1 MRLLE
6 LMTARDVDSE
16 MKKLGISKIPL
27 SSKGERVLQ
36 GMTKEK
42 FIDKVTNMERLI
54 YFVES
59 LGDKRWLYHT
69 KREPLSPLVNK
80 FKGDIEGAE
89 ISFGAKLA
97 AYHVAMNIRDRK
109 EVDSPYE
116 MMKEYFKSFGMQM
129 SGSKTFDM
137 AVTNLEQWMKRNK
150 MMKLTES
157 RLRKLIREEIK
168 SINEANEGDRFVH
181 KYSPEIEIELIEP
194 TNRGWKVKQT
204 TGRKSKTAFFD
215 KGDIMGAKAIFKPIK
230 ESLQERLRKI
240 IREEIKSI
248 KVKNLLKENNII
260 SKLNAVKS
268 KLSPLSSLYIQSII
282 DDKGVIEDLDNT
294 GNFVTIEDIKLWGDN
309 KLVLTYRLYNKK
321 SESGGYQTIASF
333 YGDVDEI
340 LSNLNHL
347 IFNVVYSKKKKFE
360 DIKIDFKTNNK
371 VANKYRYDNRFNES
385 MNEFVNVDDYLKD
398 GGYEFLH
405 SYGLATLKYGGKV
418 IAKGG
423 EDFDEAEDGYLMKH
437 SSWRD
442 EKVFDTARDV
452 IDYFKKRRIKRK

>member
-1 MRLLE
+1 
-6 LMTARDVDSE
+6 
-16 MKKLGISKIPL
+16 
-27 SSKGERVLQ
+27 
-36 GMTKEK
+36 
-42 FIDKVTNMERLI
+42 
-54 YFVES
+54 
-59 LGDKRWLYHT
+59 
-69 KREPLSPLVNK
+69 
-80 FKGDIEGAE
+80 
-89 ISFGAKLA
+89 
-97 AYHVAMNIRDRK
+97 
-109 EVDSPYE
+109 
-116 MMKEYFKSFGMQM
+116 
-129 SGSKTFDM
+129 
-137 AVTNLEQWMKRNK
+137 
-150 MMKLTES
+150 MKLRERT
-157 RLRKLIREEIK
+157 LRKLIREEI
-168 SINEANEGDRFVH
+168 
-181 KYSPEIEIELIEP
+181 
-194 TNRGWKVKQT
+194 Q
-204 TGRKSKTAFFD
+204 
-215 KGDIMGAKAIFKPIK
+215 
-230 ESLQERLRKI
+230 
-240 IREEIKSI
+240 SI

-268 KLSPLSSLYIQSII
+268 KLSPLTSLMIQSII

-340 LSNLNHL
+340 ISNLDYL
-347 IFNVVYSKKKKFE
+347 IFNVVYFRKKKFE

-371 VANKYRYDNRFNES
+371 VANKYSYNNRFNES

-418 IAKGG
+418 ISKGG
-423 EDFDEAEDGYLMKH
+423 EDFDGVEDGYLMKH

>member
-1 MRLLE
+1 M
-6 LMTARDVDSE
+6 ASP
-16 MKKLGISKIPL
+16 GSKNH
-27 SSKGERVLQ
+27 SAADFFEAATSFEEG
-36 GMTKEK
+36 
-42 FIDKVTNMERLI
+42 
-54 YFVES
+54 
-59 LGDKRWLYHT
+59 
-69 KREPLSPLVNK
+69 SPQPDN
-80 FKGDIEGAE
+80 
-89 ISFGAKLA
+89 
-97 AYHVAMNIRDRK
+97 HVAMNIKDRIGNR
-109 EVDSPYE
+109 EEIDSPYE
-116 MMKEYFKSFGMQM
+116 MMKEYFKNFGMRM
-129 SGSKTFDM
+129 GGSKTFDM

-150 MMKLTES
+150 MMKLTE
-157 RLRKLIREEIK
+157 R
-168 SINEANEGDRFVH
+168 
-181 KYSPEIEIELIEP
+181 
-194 TNRGWKVKQT
+194 Q
-204 TGRKSKTAFFD
+204 
-215 KGDIMGAKAIFKPIK
+215 
-230 ESLQERLRKI
+230 LRKI
-240 IREEIKSI
+240 IREEIESI
-248 KVKNLLKENNII
+248 TKLNENSVI

-347 IFNVVYSKKKKFE
+347 IFNVVYSRKKKFE

-423 EDFDEAEDGYLMKH
+423 EDFHGVEDGYLMKH